1 MNYRAYYKIMNCVR
15 KRDIKIAYIKST
27 NIVNTRKEI
36 AYKIKSQVKDDL
48 ITAC

>member
-27 NIVNTRKEI
+27 NIENARKEI
-36 AYKIKSQVKDDL
+36 AYKIKYQV
-48 ITAC
+48 